1 MKILVLHTHYQ
12 QPGGEDQVFAAEV
25 AFLREQGH
33 EVNTLVYQNRDL
45 KDMSAWR
52 QAGTALWNQA
62 AYRRTRATIRKHR
75 PRIVHIHNTF
85 PVASPGVLHAAKAE
99 GLPVVMS
106 LHNYRLLCV
115 NGLFFRDGLPCEICL
130 GSLPWR
136 GATHGCYRN
145 RAASTVVAGMLA
157 LHRSLGTWN
166 YVDAY
171 IALTRFSR
179 EMFIQGGLPGEKV
192 VVKPNFIIDSAL
204 NVPNETGLHNSFLP
218 SRNTPYSLFVGRLSQ
233 EKGIQTLLRAW
244 QLLPDSKLIIVGDG
258 PLLGEAQSFVKQNNI
273 KNILLLGR
281 QPQVDVLRFMSRA
294 LLLVCPSEW
303 YENLPMTLVEAFA
316 SSLPVIASRLGAMAE
331 IVEDGRTGLLV
342 EPGNAED
349 LANKVAWAW
358 AHPEEMA
365 EMGKEARREYEAKY
379 TAERNY
385 GMLMEVYD
393 KAIANHRKAND

>member
-33 EVNTLVYQNRDL
+33 EVNTLIYQNRDL

-204 NVPNETGLHNSFLP
+204 SVPNETSKQGLHNTFLP

-303 YENLPMTLVEAFA
+303 YENLPMTIVEAYA
-316 SSLPVIASRLGAMAE
+316 SGLPVIASHLGSMAE
-331 IVEDGRTGLLV
+331 IVINGRTGLHFR
-342 EPGNAED
+342 PGDPSD
-349 LANKVAWAW
+349 LAAKVDWLLS
-358 AHPEEMA
+358 HPEELAHMR
-365 EMGKEARREYEAKY
+365 KEARREYEVKY

-385 GMLMEVYD
+385 EILMGIYNNVTRN
-393 KAIANHRKAND
+393 A

>member
-33 EVNTLVYQNRDL
+33 EVNTLIYQNRDL
-45 KDMSAWR
+45 KEMSAWR

-75 PRIVHIHNTF
+75 PRIVHVHNTF

-157 LHRSLGTWN
+157 LHRSFGTWN

-204 NVPNETGLHNSFLP
+204 SVPNETSKQGLHNTFWP

-258 PLLGEAQSFVKQNNI
+258 PLLGEAQS
-273 KNILLLGR
+273 LL
-281 QPQVDVLRFMSRA
+281 
-294 LLLVCPSEW
+294 
-303 YENLPMTLVEAFA
+303 
-316 SSLPVIASRLGAMAE
+316 
-331 IVEDGRTGLLV
+331 
-342 EPGNAED
+342 
-349 LANKVAWAW
+349 NKI
-358 AHPEEMA
+358 
-365 EMGKEARREYEAKY
+365 
-379 TAERNY
+379 T
-385 GMLMEVYD
+385 
-393 KAIANHRKAND
+393 